1 MTKPSPERPGPDS
14 MLVVARDEAIAVV
27 TMNRPRKLNA
37 MGRGFW
43 PELRTVLAALEADG
57 GVRCVIITGAG
68 DKAFSA
74 GGDIASLAE
83 LGGLVER
90 RAYQQDAMRSFMAVE
105 QSPLPIVAAVNGY
118 AFGGGCELALAC
130 DMVIAAE
137 HATFAMPEAGLG
149 LVPGYGVLRA
159 PDRIGR
165 AMTKLLV
172 MSRRP
177 IDAATALRIG
187 LAQLIVPG
195 AELMAV
201 ARTLAGEIAQ
211 SSPLALEVGKKMIDR
226 TLARAEFDY
235 SVEALALLQAA
246 PDVAEGTRAFLE
258 KRQPRFR
265 PRR

>member
-1 MTKPSPERPGPDS
+1 MTRPSPAPEQ
-14 MLVVARDEAIAVV
+14 MLVVERDAALAVV

-43 PELRTVLAALEADG
+43 PELRQVLAELEADAAL
-57 GVRCVIITGAG
+57 RCVIITGAG

-83 LGGLVER
+83 LGDVVDR
-90 RAYQQDAMRSFMAVE
+90 RAYQQDAMRTFMAVE
-105 QSPLPIVAAVNGY
+105 QSPLPIIAAVNGY
-118 AFGGGCELALAC
+118 AFGGGCELTLAC
-130 DMVIAAE
+130 DIVVAAE

-172 MSRRP
+172 MSRRR
-177 IDAATALRIG
+177 IDAATALRVG
-187 LAQLIVPG
+187 LVQQVVAG
-195 AELMAV
+195 SALMAT
-201 ARTLAGEIAQ
+201 ARALAAEIAQ

-226 TLARAEFDY
+226 TLARADFDY
-235 SVEALALLQAA
+235 STEALALLQAA
-246 PDVAEGTRAFLE
+246 PDMEEGTRAFLE